1 MKSIYLILIGILIAS
16 VNLPAQN
23 SLSNLFNK
31 LTSGDNNTINSLI
44 NTATDIIGNN
54 KVTDDDIPGRWCYQ
68 GSAIA
73 FESENALNNAGG
85 SIIGD
90 QVSKKLDTY
99 LAKIGLKENT
109 FVMTF
114 SADKS
119 VSLQF
124 AGKAYSGTW
133 EYDQEKAE
141 IRLNFAKLFKV
152 NCLVDIK
159 GTSMNLLFKADALLK
174 VLKSISSKSSNATLK
189 LISSTLNPYTGMRV
203 GFELK
208 K

>member
-1 MKSIYLILIGILIAS
+1 
-16 VNLPAQN
+16 
-23 SLSNLFNK
+23 
-31 LTSGDNNTINSLI
+31 
-44 NTATDIIGNN
+44 
-54 KVTDDDIPGRWCYQ
+54 
-68 GSAIA
+68 
-73 FESENALNNAGG
+73 
-85 SIIGD
+85 
-90 QVSKKLDTY
+90 
-99 LAKIGLKENT
+99 
-109 FVMTF
+109 MTF

-133 EYDQEKAE
+133 EYNQEKAE

-189 LISSTLNPYTGMRV
+189 LISSTLNSYTGMRV